1 MTNLAI
7 ITAAAI
13 QAGIFSEEQTDAIIK
28 SGHALPLHTFAEW
41 KRMGFM
47 VKKGEKA
54 RMKVEIWKKS
64 NKTVAKA
71 TMPDGTEE
79 EIESDRFY
87 KKLSH
92 FFTLDQVEK
101 IAKGGAAA

>member
-1 MTNLAI
+1 MTNSQI

-13 QAGIFSEEQTDAIIK
+13 QAGIFTEEQAAAIL
-28 SGHALPLHTFAEW
+28 STGHALPLHTFAEW
-41 KRMGFM
+41 KKNGFQ

-54 RMKVEIWKKS
+54 RLKVEIWKKS
-64 NKTVAKA
+64 NKTQTAETK
-71 TMPDGTEE
+71 DGN
-79 EIESDRFY
+79 EIEIDTSHFY

-101 IAKGGAAA
+101 LTA

>member
-13 QAGIFSEEQTDAIIK
+13 QAGIFSETEADAIIK
-28 SGHALPLHTFAEW
+28 SGRALPLHTFAEW
-41 KRMGFM
+41 KRMGFA

-54 RMKVEIWKKS
+54 RMQVEIR
-64 NKTVAKA
+64 KTSTKIVGKA
-71 TMPDGTEE
+71 ARPDRAEE
-79 EIESDRFY
+79 EIESGRFY

-92 FFTLDQVEK
+92 FFTFDQVEK
-101 IAKGGAAA
+101 MAAKGAAA

>member
-1 MTNLAI
+1 MFLW
-7 ITAAAI
+7 
-13 QAGIFSEEQTDAIIK
+13 K
-28 SGHALPLHTFAEW
+28 SVRKFIL
-41 KRMGFM
+41 
-47 VKKGEKA
+47 
-54 RMKVEIWKKS
+54 KVEIWKKS
-64 NKTVAKA
+64 NKTIAKG

-79 EIESDRFY
+79 EVESDRFY

>member
-13 QAGIFSEEQTDAIIK
+13 QAGIFTEDQADAIIK
-28 SGHALPLHTFAEW
+28 SGRALPLHTFAEW
-41 KRMGFM
+41 KRMGFA

-54 RMKVEIWKKS
+54 RMQVEIWKKS
-64 NKTVAKA
+64 TKIVAKA

-79 EIESDRFY
+79 EIESGRFY

-92 FFTLDQVEK
+92 FFTFDQVEK
-101 IAKGGAAA
+101 MAAKGVAA